1 VIHDV
6 DEALRALVEGEALT
20 GSGVE
25 VSFDAPTKAWAAART
40 APVVD
45 VYLFDIREDTDRRV
59 VQYEEV
65 RAENGGRSTVVERR
79 MPPRMFALSYL
90 VTAWTQR
97 PEDEH
102 RLLGALL
109 GAFLRNPVLPGVEG
123 VTAPMRMTVAQP
135 GGNERASSEV
145 WNALGG
151 ELKPSL
157 EIVVTTPVD
166 PHRKQEVGPLVTQ
179 GPVLRAEGA
188 GTVDVRQ
195 RRLAAAED
203 AAT

>member
-1 VIHDV
+1 MIHDV
-6 DEALRALVEGEALT
+6 DEALRALLERDALA

-25 VSFDAPTKAWAAART
+25 VSLEAPSKAWAARQT

-45 VYLFDIREDTDRRV
+45 VYLLQIREDVERRA

-65 RAENGGRSTVVERR
+65 RGDRGVVDRR
-79 MPPRMFALSYL
+79 MPPRMFSLTYL

-109 GAFLRNPVLPGVEG
+109 GALLRHPALPRDLLGGALAEHPAPLRMVVGLPGDDR
-123 VTAPMRMTVAQP
+123 T
-135 GGNERASSEV
+135 SSDV

-151 ELKPSL
+151 DPKPSL
-157 EIVVTTPVD
+157 EVVVTAPVD
-166 PHRKQEVGPLVTQ
+166 PNRRQEVGPLVTE
-179 GPVLRAEGA
+179 GPVLRAHAPGA
-188 GTVDVRQ
+188 AEV
-195 RRLAAAED
+195 RRLHRPAD
-203 AAT
+203 TPRQ